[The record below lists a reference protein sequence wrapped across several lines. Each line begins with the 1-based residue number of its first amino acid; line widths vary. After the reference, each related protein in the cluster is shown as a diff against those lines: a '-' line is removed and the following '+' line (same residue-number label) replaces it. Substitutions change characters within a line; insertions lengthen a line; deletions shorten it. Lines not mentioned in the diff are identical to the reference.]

1 MKHLYKF
8 KFAANEIY
16 ITNLKPNQYIRF
28 VINNILIYQRYINDV
43 SRKIEMKII
52 VIIVNIFENQFAYA
66 A

>member
-1 MKHLYKF
+1 M
-8 KFAANEIY
+8 
-16 ITNLKPNQYIRF
+16 RF